1 MAMSDIFLEHLVKK
15 KRTTSDK
22 IQVALIIGAGV
33 VVTLM
38 LLTVMLV
45 MGAAFAGMDGQ
56 NAMIRQMTFTVG
68 LLLIAGA
75 WYGAYLL
82 INGRSIEYEYIVT
95 NNELDIDKVLAKKG
109 RKHLITVDIRAAQ
122 LMARTDDDANN
133 AVYKNPPEGVKVLD
147 YSAMSK
153 EYMTYFIDCM
163 VEEER
168 KIVVFQPPQK
178 MVEALWK
185 HNPRAVKKDV

>member
-15 KRTTSDK
+15 KKTTADK

-33 VVTLM
+33 VVTFILS
-38 LLTVMLV
+38 V
-45 MGAAFAGMDGQ
+45 
-56 NAMIRQMTFTVG
+56 AMFGFGIVFSGTAISQMISTVG

-109 RKHLITVDIRAAQ
+109 RKHLITIDIHAAQ

-153 EYMTYFIDCM
+153 EYITYFIDCM
-163 VEEER
+163 VDDER

-178 MVEALWK
+178 MVDALWK
-185 HNPRAVKKDV
+185 HNPRAVKRNV